1 MKKIFAIILTSLLVV
16 NTSYEAKNNILEND
30 QLIIQGVKEKTTY
43 DNEITTSQL
52 KEIIVQ
58 NFLYTLDIAK
68 KKQSLQETDNMY
80 EEYTYKLL
88 EESIKKADERLE
100 SITGKENELQ
110 MVECL
115 NMQMDLTL
123 CMSNLIIKNNK

>member
-58 NFLYTLDIAK
+58 NCLYTLDIAK

>member
-30 QLIIQGVKEKTTY
+30 QLIIQGAKEKTTY